1 VRLRIVDQ
9 ARNCEKGS
17 PKIEK
22 DPQSKGRGS
31 VTGTTPLKLVLVG
44 MIYLISHTT
53 AVAMNHPARTGTG
66 GGPETTITAP
76 HVAPTGRVI
85 PRPQS
90 STLPAAGEAGQKP
103 EPPVKDS
110 FLMKDIC
117 VGC

>member
-1 VRLRIVDQ
+1 
-9 ARNCEKGS
+9 
-17 PKIEK
+17 
-22 DPQSKGRGS
+22 
-31 VTGTTPLKLVLVG
+31 
-44 MIYLISHTT
+44 MIYLISHST

-90 STLPAAGEAGQKP
+90 LNSPITGEAGQKP
-103 EPPVKDS
+103 EPSFKDS

>member
-1 VRLRIVDQ
+1 M
-9 ARNCEKGS
+9 
-17 PKIEK
+17 
-22 DPQSKGRGS
+22 
-31 VTGTTPLKLVLVG
+31 TGTTPLKLVLVG

-110 FLMKDIC
+110 FLMRDIC